1 MSAALP
7 SSLDSHAE
15 QLLSYARILQNR
27 NKTMKKKSI
36 IGVFVSLLGLGMTTT
51 SCEDMLTPDM
61 DLYTENFSGRDTIN
75 FYYGILSNVQDMVEN
90 NILLGDLRSDMVDT
104 TSYVSDT
111 VARISNFDKVE
122 DGDNGLLNRSA
133 YYKVINQC
141 NFYIAKADTMAKKNN
156 NYYMRCEYAQ
166 VQMVRAW
173 TYMQLVQNYG
183 EVPFI
188 TKPVDNANTGWEK
201 NPEEGFVSVDNLLSK
216 LMKAGLMQAYNYSKK
231 GTPAYP
237 SVNNGAMNIDPKKFV
252 FQPDIIMGDL
262 YLMRGDNQQDY
273 EMAAQY
279 YYNFIEEEARLK
291 SNVPSGDYCG
301 LSKNT
306 FNGKESYEW
315 SSAGSYSLLFADRG
329 SKVGSDV
336 ITLMASAA
344 NSSFGTVLTRA
355 AQIYGFDANST
366 TSSSIEKDDDGKD
379 EEVASGKISISANF
393 KNRQVSASKSYLN
406 LSESQLAHF
415 NEGFDNV
422 TDVKYIE
429 IGDGRINGNLAK
441 FNTTVGKMTFVTK
454 RAFVN
459 SGANY
464 TGSFS
469 IGTGSCSY
477 NYTFPLYRLRQIY
490 LRFAEAVNRAG
501 YPRYAYAILRDG
513 LSSKTIPS
521 ILTDSIN
528 ENNQI
533 VPYASRVVDGASYID
548 INELRRA
555 KNMPWLDFNSES
567 YFDKVQGIHET
578 GCNVTSDKDTLSL
591 YHVVV
596 GQRIAAEEARSAG
609 TAVNPAEVLRYT
621 NLLQK
626 EGTNVSDVYN
636 PTGALADAETGETPA
651 EPLPAADPVIP
662 ASIGKQ
668 INAVESLIC
677 DEMAL
682 ETAFE
687 GCRFYDLTRIARHK
701 NKDTWGYATPN
712 FGTNWFAWTIARRS
726 VNAKPYENMN
736 EFNGALYTKLQNQ
749 SNWYLKNPVY

>member
-1 MSAALP
+1 M
-7 SSLDSHAE
+7 
-15 QLLSYARILQNR
+15 
-27 NKTMKKKSI
+27 
-36 IGVFVSLLGLGMTTT
+36 
-51 SCEDMLTPDM
+51 
-61 DLYTENFSGRDTIN
+61 
-75 FYYGILSNVQDMVEN
+75 
-90 NILLGDLRSDMVDT
+90 
-104 TSYVSDT
+104 
-111 VARISNFDKVE
+111 
-122 DGDNGLLNRSA
+122 
-133 YYKVINQC
+133 
-141 NFYIAKADTMAKKNN
+141 
-156 NYYMRCEYAQ
+156 
-166 VQMVRAW
+166 
-173 TYMQLVQNYG
+173 
-183 EVPFI
+183 
-188 TKPVDNANTGWEK
+188 
-201 NPEEGFVSVDNLLSK
+201 
-216 LMKAGLMQAYNYSKK
+216 
-231 GTPAYP
+231 
-237 SVNNGAMNIDPKKFV
+237 
-252 FQPDIIMGDL
+252 
-262 YLMRGDNQQDY
+262 
-273 EMAAQY
+273 
-279 YYNFIEEEARLK
+279 
-291 SNVPSGDYCG
+291 
-301 LSKNT
+301 
-306 FNGKESYEW
+306 
-315 SSAGSYSLLFADRG
+315 
-329 SKVGSDV
+329 
-336 ITLMASAA
+336 
-344 NSSFGTVLTRA
+344 
-355 AQIYGFDANST
+355 
-366 TSSSIEKDDDGKD
+366 
-379 EEVASGKISISANF
+379 
-393 KNRQVSASKSYLN
+393 
-406 LSESQLAHF
+406 
-415 NEGFDNV
+415 
-422 TDVKYIE
+422 
-429 IGDGRINGNLAK
+429 
-441 FNTTVGKMTFVTK
+441 
-454 RAFVN
+454 
-459 SGANY
+459 
-464 TGSFS
+464 
-469 IGTGSCSY
+469 
-477 NYTFPLYRLRQIY
+477 
-490 LRFAEAVNRAG
+490 
-501 YPRYAYAILRDG
+501 
-513 LSSKTIPS
+513 SSKTIPS

-636 PTGALADAETGETPA
+636 PSGALADAETGETPA